1 MNSHRLPWKFK
12 SHVRCWWEFLLVW
25 PVISSRLSSILCM
38 GVVIMQT
45 LACQLSSTYLW
56 NFFSLQYILRAV
68 LFIFEDIILSSIEYC
83 LQWEFYTLIRTYQV
97 LTWNSCEKCDYIK
110 LFMQESERIIF
121 WFSGF
126 WIFKIPLEF
135 FGFLEVLFTKL
146 KEVPK
151 TSTYASN
158 KTVFV
163 TIIFSFFFKDVNHI
177 RQMILFQRKLSRL
190 RSRARLKMVI
200 RWDILRELVCIIC
213 VFFPERTVS
222 KGATLASSSIY
233 SIYDTCETH

>member
-1 MNSHRLPWKFK
+1 
-12 SHVRCWWEFLLVW
+12 
-25 PVISSRLSSILCM
+25 
-38 GVVIMQT
+38 
-45 LACQLSSTYLW
+45 
-56 NFFSLQYILRAV
+56 
-68 LFIFEDIILSSIEYC
+68 
-83 LQWEFYTLIRTYQV
+83 
-97 LTWNSCEKCDYIK
+97 
-110 LFMQESERIIF
+110 
-121 WFSGF
+121 
-126 WIFKIPLEF
+126 
-135 FGFLEVLFTKL
+135 L

>member
-1 MNSHRLPWKFK
+1 MGIFARVTSNIQSTLINSLHGSRDHANSRLPTIINI
-12 SHVRCWWEFLLVW
+12 SLEFFF
-25 PVISSRLSSILCM
+25 PTMHSSRSSIH
-38 GVVIMQT
+38 IWRHHT
-45 LACQLSSTYLW
+45 IEYW
-56 NFFSLQYILRAV
+56 
-68 LFIFEDIILSSIEYC
+68 ILSTVGILHINSD
-83 LQWEFYTLIRTYQV
+83 L

-110 LFMQESERIIF
+110 LFMQESERIF
-121 WFSGF
+121 FGFSGF

-190 RSRARLKMVI
+190 RSWARLKMVI

-213 VFFPERTVS
+213 VFFPERAVS